1 MTLRERRSAF
11 KNSTSGWATIHP
23 GCSANDASTCSAFER
38 SRWRGRRFAC
48 YTPRVMPQRGVLVQ
62 RVRFRVILA
71 TAFNSVDYSQKSIEI
86 P

>member
-1 MTLRERRSAF
+1 MPL
-11 KNSTSGWATIHP
+11 
-23 GCSANDASTCSAFER
+23 ER

>member
-1 MTLRERRSAF
+1 
-11 KNSTSGWATIHP
+11 
-23 GCSANDASTCSAFER
+23 
-38 SRWRGRRFAC
+38 
-48 YTPRVMPQRGVLVQ
+48 MPQRGVLVQ

>member
-1 MTLRERRSAF
+1 MAKGRGWMYLYRKHLFSERAETVISLRVDS
-11 KNSTSGWATIHP
+11 
-23 GCSANDASTCSAFER
+23 
-38 SRWRGRRFAC
+38 
-48 YTPRVMPQRGVLVQ
+48 PRVMPQRGVLVQ